1 MNLNFLKRTSFVLI
15 MLFLSFLFIEILSE
29 VFVFHRYHHDIS
41 EILQDKSR
49 WASGLILRKSLGSM
63 KNDSTF
69 TRKSSNP
76 EPFRSPD
83 STHGYRI
90 NPGSYEVTYRRKH
103 YDSLQKFKFHV
114 TIKQD
119 GSRFVGTPPYPTE
132 RDVYVF
138 GDSFVFGEG
147 VNDEQTFTYLLQSRF
162 PNTRFNLFAGSGYS
176 LTNASLNFNK
186 LSQNIG
192 EEDVLILGYAD
203 FYGVRHVAA
212 PSRLQWWGEPNGEFY
227 DPRIFK
233 HVRASLVSDSLIF
246 DKVPLF
252 CEYFGDYCDQSDPS
266 QSYIDSVTVR
276 LINDITNKTKAKVYL
291 LHFHGSL
298 RKSMIDALHPRV
310 RLIRATAE
318 DFDFLMRDDI
328 NGFDGHPGP
337 YWNHAIYKR
346 LADTLTNIGL
356 K

>member
-1 MNLNFLKRTSFVLI
+1 MNRTFIKKTTFILI
-15 MLFLSFLFIEILSE
+15 MFLLSVVFIELFAE

-41 EILQDKSR
+41 EILQGKSR
-49 WASGLILRKSLGSM
+49 WASGLILKKSLGSM
-63 KNDSTF
+63 KNESSF
-69 TRKSSNP
+69 TRKSSDP

-103 YDSLQKFKFHV
+103 FDSLQKFKFHV

-176 LTNASLNFNK
+176 LTNAYLNFDK

-212 PSRLQWWGEPNGEFY
+212 PSRLRWWGEPNGDFY

-233 HVRASLVSDSLIF
+233 HIRASLVSDSLIF

-252 CEYFGDYCDQSDPS
+252 CEYFGDYCDQADPS

-276 LINDITNKTKAKVYL
+276 LINDITKKTKAKVYL

-310 RLIRATAE
+310 RLIRACAE

-346 LADTLTNIGL
+346 LADTLNNIGL